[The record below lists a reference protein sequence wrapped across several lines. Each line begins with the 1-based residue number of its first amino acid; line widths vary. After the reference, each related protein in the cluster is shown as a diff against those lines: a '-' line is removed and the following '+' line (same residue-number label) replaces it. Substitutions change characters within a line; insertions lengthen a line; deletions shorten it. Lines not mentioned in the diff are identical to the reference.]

1 MIKSGPVKIL
11 HISVGI
17 FAVTM
22 GLITI
27 LIGFN
32 MDFFRTGQQGLATS
46 MMIFVLLILIYIMVQ
61 PIVDLV
67 STTRKTM

>member
-22 GLITI
+22 GLITMV
-27 LIGFN
+27 IGFN
-32 MDFFRTGQQGLATS
+32 MDHFRTGREGLATC
-46 MMIFVLLILIYIMVQ
+46 MMVFVLITLIYIMVQ
-61 PIVDLV
+61 PIMDVV
-67 STTRKTM
+67 STTRKTL